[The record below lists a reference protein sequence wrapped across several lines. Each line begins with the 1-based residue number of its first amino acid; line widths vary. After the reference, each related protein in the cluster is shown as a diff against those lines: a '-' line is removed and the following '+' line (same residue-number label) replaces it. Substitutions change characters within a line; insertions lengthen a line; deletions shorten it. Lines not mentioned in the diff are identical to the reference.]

1 MSVKLRK
8 RELPSG
14 TKQLYLAINVNG
26 YRTYESLNF
35 YLGPD
40 KFQNKETL
48 RLAETIRAKRELE
61 VHTDS
66 EGLADRSRRRQNFYA
81 FAEQVYDGKKPH
93 TKQTYIN
100 TMKHLKDFA
109 GKDLTVARLTTK
121 FCEQFLAHLN
131 KDLKPNSAAAYY
143 ARFKTIVRALVREG
157 IISQDPAIG
166 VLVNRVASLPK
177 YLTLEELL
185 ELKNKE
191 CGNIE
196 VRDAFLF
203 SCYTGLRYQD
213 ISTLSWKQVRG
224 ETLGYTQSKT
234 GAEEIIPLSPSAM
247 SLLERRRGS
256 SGGTPS
262 SGSSDGLVFS
272 LPRRSTVDKVLKTWG
287 KRGGLSIPLS
297 FHKARHTFATLA
309 LDADVDLYT
318 TSKLLGHKSIAT
330 SQVYARVTDSKKKA
344 AVAKL
349 PKIE

>member
-8 RELPSG
+8 RVLPSG
-14 TKQLYLAINVNG
+14 KTQLYLAVNLNG
-26 YRTYESLNF
+26 HRTYEALNF
-35 YLGPD
+35 YLGQD

-48 RLAETIRAKRELE
+48 RLAETIRAKRELAA
-61 VHTDS
+61 HADS
-66 EGLADRSRRRQNFYA
+66 EGLADRTRRRQNFFA
-81 FAEQVYDGKKPH
+81 FAEQVYAEKRPH
-93 TKQTYIN
+93 TRQTYVN
-100 TMKHLKDFA
+100 TMEHLKDFA
-109 GKDLTVARLTTK
+109 GKDMTVARLTTK

-157 IISQDPAIG
+157 VISQDPATG
-166 VLVNRVASLPK
+166 VLVNRVESLPK
-177 YLTLEELL
+177 YLTLDELRT
-185 ELKNKE
+185 LKTKE
-191 CGNIE
+191 CGNTE

-213 ISTLSWKQVRG
+213 ISTLSWKQVKG

-234 GAEEIIPLSPSAM
+234 GAEEIIPLSASAI
-247 SLLERRRGS
+247 SLLERKRVR
-256 SGGTPS
+256 SGGIPGR
-262 SGSSDGLVFS
+262 GSSDGLVFS